1 MKKVFVLITGILILW
16 SSPIFSQV
24 NKVKYVKKYEDPVL
38 KELREKEKKQKA
50 YEDSVT
56 RAIRKVQE
64 ERKKKEREEKKV
76 LRFDFI
82 GVKKPASPKAFKSVF
97 HFPPVAQYRT
107 GTCWAFS
114 STSFVES
121 EVYRITGQKIKLSE
135 MFTVYHEY
143 LDKVRRYVQER
154 GDSEFGQGSECNA
167 IFRIIRNY
175 GAVPED
181 VYPGITYGDKHDHT
195 RMFNELRAL
204 LSMINEK
211 NMWDEDEVLG
221 MARVILNKYM
231 GEPPQEFEWHGKTY
245 TPKSFVSEVLKINPD
260 DYVDLMS
267 TLSIPFYTKG
277 EFKVPDNWW
286 HCAEYYN
293 VPLDDWYSG
302 LKNAIKKGYSV
313 AIGGDVS
320 EPGYNGFEDA
330 AIVPDFD
337 IPQDYI
343 NQDSR
348 ELRIYN
354 HTTTDDHGVHLV
366 GYLRIGKHD
375 WYLIK
380 DSARSS
386 RHGKFKGYYFY
397 RDDYI
402 KLKMLTYT
410 VHKDA
415 VKGILKKFKEK

>member
-154 GDSEFGQGSECNA
+154 GDSEFGHIPECSMNLELC
-167 IFRIIRNY
+167 FR
-175 GAVPED
+175 
-181 VYPGITYGDKHDHT
+181 
-195 RMFNELRAL
+195 
-204 LSMINEK
+204 
-211 NMWDEDEVLG
+211 
-221 MARVILNKYM
+221 
-231 GEPPQEFEWHGKTY
+231 
-245 TPKSFVSEVLKINPD
+245 
-260 DYVDLMS
+260 
-267 TLSIPFYTKG
+267 
-277 EFKVPDNWW
+277 
-286 HCAEYYN
+286 
-293 VPLDDWYSG
+293 
-302 LKNAIKKGYSV
+302 
-313 AIGGDVS
+313 
-320 EPGYNGFEDA
+320 
-330 AIVPDFD
+330 
-337 IPQDYI
+337 
-343 NQDSR
+343 
-348 ELRIYN
+348 
-354 HTTTDDHGVHLV
+354 
-366 GYLRIGKHD
+366 
-375 WYLIK
+375 
-380 DSARSS
+380 
-386 RHGKFKGYYFY
+386 
-397 RDDYI
+397 
-402 KLKMLTYT
+402 
-410 VHKDA
+410 
-415 VKGILKKFKEK
+415 